1 MKIAWVSSWPPRHC
15 GIATYSEELVS
26 TLRGLGNDVKVICH
40 TDGGEKGEKDVYP
53 VLDPSDSS
61 FDETLYQVVKKIHP
75 EVVHI
80 QHEYG
85 LYVRGNND
93 YSSGL
98 LRPLF
103 RWHAEAEFPVVI
115 TYHSV
120 YTALDR
126 GQRYFM
132 DISLNLVNAGI
143 VHQENQ
149 WASIPLNIGRVPH
162 NVYVIP
168 HGAKGFAPISG
179 AKEKFGLKDKM
190 VVGMIGWW
198 EPNKGIE
205 RMIKL
210 WPEIISEA
218 GREDLVLVVAGDA
231 RPGSPGGQ
239 ITKPKVLDLLKKSP
253 VRKRIK
259 VIRGSFNP
267 QRYDEILSSFDLMVL
282 PYSFASQSGN
292 LAHAFAMGIPAVVTA
307 VEGLKS
313 QVEESKAGIAVP
325 PEDDLELKRAIL
337 TLIGNEELR
346 RRYKERAKNYVTDEI
361 RWSIIANKHQRI
373 YQFAREE
380 MTKGIHHRLD
390 PRVYLE

>member
-53 VLDPSDSS
+53 VLDPSDSN

-98 LRPLF
+98 LRSLF
-103 RWHAEAEFPVVI
+103 RWHTEAEFPVVI

-168 HGAKGFAPISG
+168 HGAKEFAPISG
-179 AKEKFGLKDKM
+179 AKEKLGFKDKV

-210 WPEIISEA
+210 WPEIINEA
-218 GREDLVLVVAGDA
+218 EREDLVLVVAGDA

-239 ITKPKVLDLLKKSP
+239 ITKPKILDLLKKSP
-253 VRKRIK
+253 VRKKIN
-259 VIRGSFNP
+259 VIMGSFNP

-380 MTKGIHHRLD
+380 MTKGIRLRLD